1 MESAQILFDA
11 NITGLEYPI
20 KELASAR
27 SFDGRIINASHLKE
41 SEVLIVRSVTKVD
54 RSLLGD
60 SKIKLVCS
68 ATAGL
73 EHVDVDYL
81 SKSGIKFFSTQGCN
95 SKAVMEYTVSCVF
108 SYAACRGV
116 SPRSLRV
123 GIVGYG
129 NVGKQLTK
137 ILGRIGLSLI
147 HI

>member
-27 SFDGRIINASHLKE
+27 SFDGRVINASHLKE

-54 RSLLGD
+54 RSLLGG

-73 EHVDVDYL
+73 DHVDVDYL
-81 SKSGIKFFSTQGCN
+81 VKSGIKFFFI
-95 SKAVMEYTVSCVF
+95 KVF
-108 SYAACRGV
+108 IFIVLVFINFIS
-116 SPRSLRV
+116 SL
-123 GIVGYG
+123 
-129 NVGKQLTK
+129 LTD
-137 ILGRIGLSLI
+137 LFLI
-147 HI
+147 NLDS